1 MQQTKLDRS
10 TVQDIIGLS
19 TMQEGILFH
28 YLSNDS
34 SMLYF
39 SQLSLNLSGQINK
52 DHFKKAWELVIQN
65 NELLRTVYRWE
76 GVSNPLQVILKEQ
89 SLLLK
94 EYDLTHLESEAGRKR
109 VEEIRE
115 EERKERFDLQT
126 GPLFRISLCKL
137 SDEHSELILN
147 NHHILYDGWSMG
159 VILREF
165 FQAYADLMQGR
176 EPHLQKKNT
185 FNSYLKWLQ
194 ERDKAEQ
201 GNHWR
206 SYLQG
211 ITSPTPFPVDQQQRL
226 ADLSVQNQLKK
237 LPEGLSDRLR
247 ELAKRLNVTV
257 SSILTTAWGIL
268 LNKYTNNDQVM
279 FGLSVAGRNSEISG
293 IDEMVGLFINTVPQ
307 MVQIDAATTVE
318 ELIKGVNQEAIK
330 RKGYESAS
338 LIDIKSYSEID
349 QRLELFNSIMV
360 IENFTFFDELNSS
373 GNPLTVN
380 SYHSFEMPNYDLTLE
395 VVLLKEIEI
404 NFIYYNNLIEESTV
418 EKLHAYYANI
428 LQGIVNQPEV
438 SPVHIEM
445 FLAGERN
452 QILHE
457 FNDTYLDYERTKTIH
472 QLFEEQLEKTP
483 DSIALE
489 YEGLCLTYQE
499 LNEKANQLARY
510 LRKRGVEQE
519 SLVGIMME
527 RSLEMVIGLMGIL
540 KAGGAY
546 LPIDPDLPSE
556 RINYMLDEAK
566 ASLLLTNSQSTQD
579 HSFSGLQNFEAND
592 HIKIIA
598 TKERGHIK
606 EFDQFLAPDRSLI
619 DLRNYKNKIGM
630 ASVNNCISIQTTRG
644 CPYKCLFCHK
654 IWSKHHVHRSAEN
667 IFAEI
672 KYYYDHGVT
681 NFAMI
686 DDCFN
691 LDIEN
696 SSRLFKM
703 IINHKMDLQLFF
715 PNGLRGDI
723 LTPNY
728 IDLMIEA
735 GTRGINLSL
744 ETASPRLQDVIKKNL
759 DLDKFKKVV
768 DYIATQHPEII
779 LEMATMHGYPT
790 ETEEEA
796 MMTLDFIKDI
806 KWLHFP
812 YIHILKIFPNT
823 EMEEFAL
830 EHGIRKED
838 ILKSKDRAFHE
849 LPETLPFPKSFT
861 RQYQSE
867 FLNGYFLNKERLKQ
881 VLPVQMKII
890 DESALIQKYNAYLPA
905 DIKSIQDILT
915 FAGIEDL
922 ALPEIKKKSQSDSI
936 IIFDQPRKERETNG
950 KMKILLLDLSQ
961 HFSSHSMLY
970 KVVEQPLG
978 LIYLQTYLN
987 QRFGEQVDG
996 RVYKAGND
1004 FDSFAELK
1012 SIIDE
1017 YQPDLI
1023 GIRTLTF
1030 FKEFFHQTVSMIRQW
1045 GVEVPILAGGPYASS
1060 DFDTILKDQNVNLV
1074 VRGEGE
1080 YIMGELVGY
1089 ILDNNYQ
1096 LPSSEILSTI
1106 DGVIFADPA
1115 SIQSLDHA
1123 REVIYLDQIREIIA
1137 REEKTNLTSVTTSNH
1152 LAYVMYTSGTTGLP
1166 KGIMIEHMSV
1176 NNCIFW
1182 MQDEF
1187 KLAENDVVVQRT
1199 NLTFDPSVW
1208 ELFWP
1213 LYRGGK
1219 VKLLTTEQ
1227 SKDAEYLVNLLSTN
1241 EELTMMYVPASL
1253 LTGMAYLMHAKGFAG
1268 RLKLPYLLIGA
1279 EPISMD
1285 VVKNFYKHF
1294 AGQIVNTYGPTEAT
1308 INNTYYYLDRNDPR
1322 EIVPIGKPVANN
1334 QIYIL
1339 TKEMQLV
1346 PIKQQGEICI
1356 AGESLARGYINNQEA
1371 TDQVFVS
1378 NPYGEGKLYKTGD
1391 LGRWL
1396 EDGNIEIMG
1405 RIDHQVKIRGYRIE
1419 PGEIESSLLQ
1429 HPEIHNCVVMVRD
1442 RKEDKKEVE
1451 VCKNCGI
1458 TTAYPGVELSEDQI
1472 CKTCSDQ
1479 ETYLEAAKRDYF
1491 KDLADLKKFVQEKSG
1506 ESEYDCLFLYAGGIG
1521 AAYALYQLV
1530 DLDVKVLACT
1540 YDNGY
1545 LSPKDLERIKTITN
1559 KLEVDHIILTHEKT
1573 NAILKESLQ
1582 SAGTVCHGCFL
1593 TSSSLATEYAYK
1605 NNIQVVIG
1613 ATLSRG
1619 QIMENKLFKFYTSGI
1634 FDIPTIENEL
1644 KSIQRQSYGLNEK
1657 IFGLIDIDGIEDGSI
1672 YDQVTSID
1680 FYRYCDVTNEEMLN
1694 DLVNRDPHWKNR
1706 KNYAIYST
1714 NCPIKQ
1720 IGDYYHLQ
1728 DKGFHYYGGATSW
1741 EKRLGHITLENIKE
1755 DLAVRVTKKS
1765 LENFL
1770 KMIGMEKDHLTEMM
1784 ETKYIAAYY
1793 ESNDEVE
1800 LSEIKDYLLKSVPDY
1815 MLPSSYLWMK
1825 KLPLDHNGKIDRKK
1839 LPKPTALAELSSEYV
1854 APRNELEEKL
1864 VEIWKKI
1871 LGIDRVGIKD
1881 SFFNL
1886 GGNSLSIIKL
1896 TEEINKLLEKEI
1908 KITDLFA
1915 NYTIEMFMEFYDR
1928 EFGNQMSSDEE
1939 IDQILERFHRGEI
1952 SMEEADQL
1960 IETVAQR

>member
-10 TVQDIIGLS
+10 AVQDIIGLS

-39 SQLSLNLSGQINK
+39 SQLCLNLSGQLNK
-52 DHFKKAWELVIQN
+52 DYFKKAWELVIQN

-76 GVSNPLQVILKEQ
+76 GVTNPIQIILKEQ
-89 SLLLK
+89 ALLLK
-94 EYDLTHLESEAGRKR
+94 EYDLTHLESDARSKR
-109 VEEIRE
+109 VEEIRG
-115 EERKERFDLQT
+115 EERQERFDLQT
-126 GPLFRISLCKL
+126 GPLFRITLCKM
-137 SDEHSELILN
+137 SNEDWELILN

-165 FQAYADLMQGR
+165 FQGYADLMQGK
-176 EPHLQKKNT
+176 EPQLLKKNT

-194 ERDKAEQ
+194 ERDKVEQ
-201 GNHWR
+201 EKHWR

-211 ITSPTPFPVDQQQRL
+211 ITSPTPFPIDHQQRQATL
-226 ADLSVQNQLKK
+226 AVQNQLKK

-257 SSILTTAWGIL
+257 SSILTAAWGIL

-279 FGLSVAGRNSEISG
+279 FGLSVSGRNSEILE
-293 IDEMVGLFINTVPQ
+293 IEEMVGLFINTVPQ
-307 MVQIDAATTVE
+307 AIQIDSATTTE
-318 ELIKGVNQEAIK
+318 ELIIRVNQEATQ
-330 RKGYESAS
+330 RKGFESAS

-349 QRLELFNSIMV
+349 QRSELFNSIMV

-373 GNPLTVN
+373 DNPLTVN

-395 VVLLKEIEI
+395 VVLLKEIEV
-404 NFIYYNNLIEESTV
+404 NFIYNNNLIEESTV
-418 EKLHAYYANI
+418 EKLHTYYANI
-428 LQGIVNQPEV
+428 LQEIVKQPDV
-438 SPVHIEM
+438 SPVYFEM
-445 FLAGERN
+445 FLAEERN
-452 QILHE
+452 QLLNE
-457 FNDTYLDYERTKTIH
+457 FNNTYLDYERTKTIH
-472 QLFEEQLEKTP
+472 QLFEEQVEKTP
-483 DSIALE
+483 NSIALE
-489 YEGLCLTYQE
+489 YEGQYLTYQK
-499 LNEKANQLARY
+499 LNEQANQLARY
-510 LRKRGVEQE
+510 LRKRGVQPETI
-519 SLVGIMME
+519 VGIMME
-527 RSLEMVIGLMGIL
+527 RSLEMVIGLIGIL

-546 LPIDPDLPSE
+546 LPIDPELPSE
-556 RINYMLDEAK
+556 RINYMLDQAN
-566 ASLLLTNSQSTQD
+566 ASLLLTNSQSVKG

-592 HIKIIA
+592 QIKIIA

-606 EFDQFLAPDRSLI
+606 EFGQFLAPDRSLI

-672 KYYYDHGVT
+672 KYYYDRGVT

-703 IINHKMDLQLFF
+703 IINHKLNLQIFF

-723 LTPNY
+723 LTPDY
-728 IDLMIEA
+728 IDLMVEA

-759 DLDKFKKVV
+759 DLDKFKRVV
-768 DYIATQHPEII
+768 DYIATQHPDII

-796 MMTLDFIKDI
+796 MMTLNFIKDI

-867 FLNGYFLNKERLKQ
+867 FLNGYFLNKERLRK

-905 DIKSIQDILT
+905 DIKSIEDILT

-922 ALPEIKKKSQSDSI
+922 ALPEIKKTSPADSI
-936 IIFDQPRKERETNG
+936 TIFDRPRRERETKG
-950 KMKILLLDLSQ
+950 MMKILLLDLSQ

-987 QRFGEQVDG
+987 QRFGERVDG
-996 RVYKAGND
+996 RVYKSGND
-1004 FDSFAELK
+1004 FDSYSELK
-1012 SIIDE
+1012 AIIDD

-1030 FKEFFHQTVSMIRQW
+1030 FKDFFHQTVSMIRQW
-1045 GVEVPILAGGPYASS
+1045 GVKAPILAGGPYASS

-1080 YIMGELVGY
+1080 YTMGELVEH

-1096 LPSSEILSTI
+1096 LPSPEILSTI
-1106 DGVIFADPA
+1106 EGVIYADPA
-1115 SIQSLDHA
+1115 SIGSLDHA
-1123 REVIYLDQIREIIA
+1123 REVIYLDQMSEIIA
-1137 REEKTNLTSVTTSNH
+1137 EEEKMNLTPITTSDH
-1152 LAYVMYTSGTTGLP
+1152 LAYVMYTSGTTGKP
-1166 KGIMIEHMSV
+1166 KGIMIEHKSV

-1187 KLAENDVVVQRT
+1187 TLSERDIVVQRT

-1227 SKDAEYLVNLLSTN
+1227 SRDAEYLVNLLSTN

-1253 LTGMAYLMHAKGFAG
+1253 LAGMTYLMQSKGFTG

-1279 EPISMD
+1279 EPIRMD
-1285 VVKNFYKHF
+1285 VVKKFYNYF
-1294 AGQIVNTYGPTEAT
+1294 EGLIVNTYGPTEAT
-1308 INNTYYYLDRNDPR
+1308 INNTYYYLDRDDLR

-1346 PIKQQGEICI
+1346 PIHQQGEICI
-1356 AGESLARGYINNQEA
+1356 AGGSLARGYINNQEA

-1378 NPYGEGKLYKTGD
+1378 NPYGDGKLYKTGD

-1429 HPEIHNCVVMVRD
+1429 HPEIQNCVVMVRD
-1442 RKEDKKEVE
+1442 RKEDSKEE
-1451 VCKNCGI
+1451 VCKSCGI
-1458 TTAYPGVELSEDQI
+1458 TTAYPGIELSEDQI
-1472 CKTCSDQ
+1472 CNTCRDG
-1479 ETYLEAAKRDYF
+1479 ETYLEVANRDYF
-1491 KDLADLKKFVQEKSG
+1491 KGLDDLKKLVQEKSG
-1506 ESEYDCLFLYAGGIG
+1506 DSEYDCLVLYAGGKG

-1530 DLDVKVLACT
+1530 DMGLKVLACT

-1545 LSPKDLERIKTITN
+1545 FSPMDLKRIKTITK
-1559 KLEVDHIILTHEKT
+1559 KLGVDHIFLTHDKT
-1573 NAILKESLQ
+1573 DAILKESLQ
-1582 SAGTVCHGCFL
+1582 SAATVCHGCFL
-1593 TSSSLATEYAYK
+1593 TSSSLAVGYASK
-1605 NNIQVVIG
+1605 NNIKVVIG

-1619 QIMENKLFKFYTSGI
+1619 QIMENKLYKFYRSGI
-1634 FDIPTIENEL
+1634 FDTITIENEL
-1644 KSIQRQSYGLNEK
+1644 KKIQRQSYGLDEK

-1672 YDQVTSID
+1672 YDQVSSID
-1680 FYRYCDVTNEEMLN
+1680 FYRYCDVSNEEMLN
-1694 DLVNRDPHWKNR
+1694 YLVNRDPYWKKR
-1706 KNYAIYST
+1706 KNYAVYST
-1714 NCPIKQ
+1714 NCPLKQ

-1728 DKGFHYYGGATSW
+1728 NKGFHYYGGATSW
-1741 EKRLGHITLENIKE
+1741 EKRLGHIILENIQD
-1755 DLAVRVTKKS
+1755 DLAVRASKKS
-1765 LENFL
+1765 LENFM
-1770 KMIGMEKDHLTEMM
+1770 KMIGMEKDHLVEMI

-1800 LSEIKDYLLKSVPDY
+1800 LSELKEHLLKNVPDY
-1815 MLPSSYLWMK
+1815 MLPTSYLWMK

-1839 LPKPTALAELSSEYV
+1839 LPKPSALVELSSEYV

-1864 VEIWKKI
+1864 VDIWKTI
-1871 LGIDRVGIKD
+1871 LGIEQVGIKD

-1896 TEEINKLLEKEI
+1896 TEEVNKLLENEI
-1908 KITDLFA
+1908 KITDFFA
-1915 NYTIEMFMEFYDR
+1915 NYTIELFMEFYER
-1928 EFGNQMSSDEE
+1928 EFGHRLSPDEE
-1939 IDQILERFHRGEI
+1939 VDQILERFNRGEI
-1952 SMEEADQL
+1952 TMEEADQL
-1960 IETVAQR
+1960 IEGVVQG